1 MKFKNE
7 NELVKFASDQT
18 PSTNLN
24 ITDIKVI
31 AEYIHLDKEER
42 RLFSSNNHEYLITQ
56 VQSSLNNAIENFTD
70 KYNEPSVLFQK
81 QRHKIDLRFTYP
93 VKELFG
99 QYKI

>member
-56 VQSSLNNAIENFTD
+56 VQSSLNNAAENFT
-70 KYNEPSVLFQK
+70 
-81 QRHKIDLRFTYP
+81 R
-93 VKELFG
+93 
-99 QYKI
+99 